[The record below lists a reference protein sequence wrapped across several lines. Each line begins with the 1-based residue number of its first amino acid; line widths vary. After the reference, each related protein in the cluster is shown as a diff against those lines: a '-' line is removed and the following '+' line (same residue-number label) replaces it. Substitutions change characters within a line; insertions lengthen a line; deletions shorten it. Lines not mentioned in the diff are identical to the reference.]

1 MVTVV
6 EVVVVEEVVVDDVV
20 VVVSEELG
28 IVDKVVVVVVS
39 TKVVVITVGAKFVL
53 DSTLVDSRSDSACSR
68 VDCVKSTSSGSNTR
82 DIGSSS

>member
-6 EVVVVEEVVVDDVV
+6 VVVVVDDVVVDVV
-20 VVVSEELG
+20 VVVSEELAL
-28 IVDKVVVVVVS
+28 VDTVVEVVS

-53 DSTLVDSRSDSACSR
+53 DSTLVDSSSDSACSS
-68 VDCVKSTSSGSNTR
+68 VDCVRSTSSGSNTR